1 MYARRGLLIY
11 TYFETSGAPINELNG
26 SLRFYSSNG
35 SIDIF
40 WNNITAIQHTAS
52 HILSMTRVTF
62 YHLILRFK
70 TSICDF
76 RNGQLLMK
84 CLFRRNNWR
93 ICCQRKVDS
102 WIGHQICLELCQINI
117 QGSVES

>member
-40 WNNITAIQHTAS
+40 WNNITTIQHTAS

-62 YHLILRFK
+62 HHLILRFK
-70 TSICDF
+70 ASVCQF
-76 RNGQLLMK
+76 SYGQLLVI
-84 CLFRRNNWR
+84 CLFSRYDRC
-93 ICCQRKVDS
+93 ISCKRKMNPGIWNQV
-102 WIGHQICLELCQINI
+102 CLEFNQIYVQSAI
-117 QGSVES
+117 KS